1 MTTRS
6 KKKALPSEA
15 KDTEVLKN
23 RVENSWILL
32 AKESLLNNSNFN
44 IITLPHPAHGDPTK
58 YCLDDVN
65 HKMYEIVTFSEP
77 YRSWFLEDTVKSDGS
92 FLMMTPIN
100 PLFLVLPRLRE
111 QCSNRAIPLE
121 DLLAEKGFD
130 KIIDF
135 IVNLDTIA
143 DLKGPAD
150 LKAYKYNEEKTLIW
164 LESRVRKL
172 AEKLKEK
179 NVHVTSGAVSATFVS
194 SSANNEH
201 VDEEFYLKYAN
212 GIISEYLEDDI
223 IEKLEKCFD
232 FKTEL
237 IEYIGNKRKSEA
249 EGIETNKRIKHETN
263 DDPEDIKMTLN
274 NSVTEMKKPKT
285 LSAKEKARQKAAT
298 GTKTISSFFSKK

>member
-6 KKKALPSEA
+6 QKKASSTET
-15 KDTEVLKN
+15 KDSEVLKN
-23 RVENSWILL
+23 RIENSWILL
-32 AKESLLNNSNFN
+32 AKESLLNNSNFS

-58 YCLDDVN
+58 YCLDEVN
-65 HKMYEIVTFSEP
+65 HKMYEIITFSEP
-77 YRSWFLEDTVKSDGS
+77 YRSWFIEDTVKSDGG
-92 FLMMTPIN
+92 FLMMTPMN

-135 IVNLDTIA
+135 IVNVDIIA

-150 LKAYKYNEEKTLIW
+150 IKAYKYNEEKTLNW
-164 LESRVRKL
+164 LESKVRKL
-172 AEKLKEK
+172 AQKLNEK

-212 GIISEYLEDDI
+212 GIISGYLEDYL

-249 EGIETNKRIKHETN
+249 DDIETNKRIKHETN
-263 DDPEDIKMTLN
+263 EDSKDIKMILN
-274 NSVTEMKKPKT
+274 NSVTEIKKPKT